1 MIEERLRICKV
12 CPLNNNG
19 ICSQKLF
26 YNPKTNDVSTT
37 AKKDYVNGCGCV
49 LKFKVR
55 AFGERCPAGKW

>member
-49 LKFKVR
+49 I
-55 AFGERCPAGKW
+55 

>member
-1 MIEERLRICKV
+1 MIEERLKICKV

-37 AKKDYVNGCGCV
+37 AKKDYVNG
-49 LKFKVR
+49 
-55 AFGERCPAGKW
+55 